1 MSSKARAARH
11 CVEVISTI
19 FIDRTLTAAY
29 KQFLLIHG
37 TSTGATYAF
46 N

>member
-11 CVEVISTI
+11 CAEVISTF
-19 FIDRTLTAAY
+19 FIDRTLVATY

-37 TSTGATYAF
+37 ASMGATYAF
-46 N
+46 D